1 MESAFFEALDANAS
15 LYPDRVVFENS
26 CGERI
31 TYAQLKRQS
40 DALACW
46 LASNGD
52 VAPDAPIVVYGHK
65 SPLMLVCFYA
75 CAKSGHAYA
84 PVDIVYPRDRVASIV
99 GQIDGTI
106 VLDTTDGALDWGA
119 MPSCAPVVGCEEV
132 RRAAATQPAGSAVR
146 ALPGLRADDVL
157 YVLFTSG
164 STGVPKG
171 VLIPVAHVDMFATWL
186 ADCFVPEAGE
196 ALRAHADDGRGT
208 RIWFNR
214 APFSFDVSVADMA
227 GGMTVGDTC
236 FALAGDDE
244 ASLRGTF
251 EALAKSDVTDWI
263 STPSFVDQCL
273 ADDSFCAD
281 LLPSLRRML
290 LAGEVLRPETVR
302 KVQARFPRLRVFN
315 GYGPTEAGF
324 VTICEITRAMLDSG
338 RSLPIGYAKPDI
350 DLVVLNPET
359 LERVPNGQPG
369 ELFLVGPTVGHG
381 YWKLPEQTRAGFD
394 SCPAQFRPAP
404 GVRAYRSGDECI
416 VEDDGLAYYHG
427 RLDLQVKLH
436 GFRIELGDIES
447 ALCNLDEVHMACVL
461 PVEKD
466 GSISHLA
473 AFVLLADEGLPRGFA
488 MTKQL
493 KAALRT
499 VLPSYM
505 IPRVFKYLDSM
516 PLNPNGKA
524 DRKALALL
532 LGE

>member
-1 MESAFFEALDANAS
+1 MESTFFEALDENAS
-15 LYPDRVVFENS
+15 RYPDVIVFHNS
-26 CGERI
+26 CGESI
-31 TYAQLKRQS
+31 TYAQLKSQS

-46 LASNGD
+46 LSKCD
-52 VAPDAPIVVYGHK
+52 QVAPGAPIVVYGHK

-75 CAKSGHAYA
+75 CAKSGHAYV
-84 PVDIVYPRDRVASIV
+84 PVDVVYPRDRVASIIE
-99 GQIDGTI
+99 QIEGTI
-106 VLDTTDGALDWGA
+106 VLDASDGALDWTELGDCPPLFAYDEIERIAQQGA
-119 MPSCAPVVGCEEV
+119 DE
-132 RRAAATQPAGSAVR
+132 RAVAE
-146 ALPGLRADDVL
+146 LPGLKADDVL

-164 STGVPKG
+164 STGRPKG
-171 VLIPVAHVDMFATWL
+171 VQIPTAHVDMFAAWL
-186 ADCFVPEAGE
+186 RDCFAPLDGE
-196 ALRAHADDGRGT
+196 SARKHANDGRGA

-227 GGMTVGDTC
+227 GGMVVGDTC
-236 FALAGDDE
+236 FSLAGE
-244 ASLRGTF
+244 HEESLRATF
-251 EALAKSDVTDWI
+251 EALAESDVTDWI

-273 ADDSFCAD
+273 SDESFCAD

-302 KVQARFPRLRVFN
+302 EAQRRFPGLRVFN

-324 VTICEITRAMLDSG
+324 VTICEITQEMLDSG

-350 DLVVLNPET
+350 DLVVLDPET

-381 YWKLPEQTRAGFD
+381 YWKLPEQTEKGFR
-394 SCPAQFRPAP
+394 SCPPEYCQGP

-447 ALCNLDEVHMACVL
+447 ALCNLPEVHMACVL
-461 PVEKD
+461 PVRKD
-466 GSISHLA
+466 GAISHLA
-473 AFVLLADEGLPRGFA
+473 AMVLLADEDSPRGFA

-493 KAALRT
+493 KAALRST
-499 VLPSYM
+499 LPTYM
-505 IPRVFKYLDSM
+505 IPRVFKYLDDM

-524 DRKALALL
+524 DRKALAQLL
-532 LGE
+532 EG